1 VFRKLEYV
9 SDGKE
14 RQFIDEALRI
24 DHGTLKRDG
33 YFGYQATRTSSIK
46 KSRVTEFIAQISA
59 GRFAA

>member
-1 VFRKLEYV
+1 V